1 MPFLSFGRELRMKV
15 LLAVLMCFS
24 LTVWAEDGEENE
36 IEISDKQR
44 CEEWAEMDSIA
55 KEDLADYMQECIA
68 SLGYEADE
76 SESENQE

>member
-1 MPFLSFGRELRMKV
+1 MKA
-15 LLAVLMCFS
+15 LLTVLMCFS

-44 CEEWAEMDSIA
+44 CEEWAVMDSIA
-55 KEDLADYMQECIA
+55 KEDLTDYMQECIA

-76 SESENQE
+76 SEEEIQE